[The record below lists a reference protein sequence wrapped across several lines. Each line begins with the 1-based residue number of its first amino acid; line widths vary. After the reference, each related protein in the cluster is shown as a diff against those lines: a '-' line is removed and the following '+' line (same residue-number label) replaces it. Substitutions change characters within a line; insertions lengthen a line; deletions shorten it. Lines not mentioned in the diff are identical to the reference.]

1 MRGLLMI
8 RKHAKDQ
15 GSMTKVQGKNWGP
28 SLAIDQWSVTIPRC
42 ERRGTILVVVLVVL
56 VMLTLAAYN
65 YTQFMM
71 TELEASAMHAQD
83 VQARVLADSGA
94 DYVAVLLANR
104 GQPGYENLQDNPSL
118 FLGVGVSESG
128 RARGRGRFTIIA
140 PVEHDTAAAAVRYGL
155 MDESAKLNLNMLDKL
170 QLDDTQ
176 SRTLLMGLPGMTE
189 YIADSI
195 RDWIDTDDTM
205 RQYGAE
211 SEYYEN
217 LSPPYEAKNGPLETI
232 DELLLVQGVTPELLY
247 GEDANRN
254 GLLDPNE
261 NDGESSPPY
270 DNADG
275 YLQLGWYAFLTVHSR
290 ESNVRSDGTARI
302 NVNNGL
308 LTDLYD
314 QLTEEFNE
322 ETAKFVVGFRI
333 AGAKDQNPATTATS
347 GNTTA
352 TSSTSQQVQ
361 QQQNQLVQGAA
372 KAVGEAI
379 SSGTGKVTR
388 GGIDLTAG
396 GQVQIKSLWELIGSR
411 CDVTVNGTKQTL
423 NSPWPDDAGS
433 LSSVLPTLID
443 TLSISG
449 DEFLEGRININQAR
463 REILIGLPNMTESLA
478 DSILA
483 AQQVDP
489 ETLAT
494 RTTTGWLYT
503 EGLVSD
509 IWAMRELDKYLTARG
524 DVYRAQILGFFD
536 GGGPVARLE
545 VLVDGTQLPPRV
557 TFCRDL
563 NDLGR
568 GYARLQMLPPEM
580 R

>member
-1 MRGLLMI
+1 MMHQR
-8 RKHAKDQ
+8 RTERRQNDQ
-15 GSMTKVQGKNWGP
+15 WAILNDQGKNRPSSLIIDHW
-28 SLAIDQWSVTIPRC
+28 SLAISPR
-42 ERRGTILVVVLVVL
+42 RRGSILVVILVVL

-65 YTQFMM
+65 YTQFMT
-71 TELEASAMHAQD
+71 TELEASAMYAQD

-104 GQPGYENLQDNPSL
+104 GEPGLENLQDNPSL
-118 FLGVGVSESG
+118 FLGVGVVDSE
-128 RARGRGRFTIIA
+128 RARGRGRFTIVA
-140 PVEHDTAAAAVRYGL
+140 PVEHDTAAASVRYGL

-170 QLDDTQ
+170 QLDDTA
-176 SRTLLMGLPGMTE
+176 SRNLLMGLPGMTE
-189 YIADSI
+189 TIADSI
-195 RDWIDTDDTM
+195 RDWVDTDDTS
-205 RQYGAE
+205 REYGAE

-217 LSPPYEAKNGPLETI
+217 LAPPYEAKNGPLETI

-261 NDGESSPPY
+261 NDGEASPPY

-275 YLQLGWYAFLTVHSR
+275 YLQLGWSAFLTVHSR
-290 ESNVRSDGTARI
+290 EVNLRADGTARI

-314 QLTEEFNE
+314 QLAEEFDE
-322 ETAKFVVGFRI
+322 DTAKFVVGFRL
-333 AGAKDQNPATTATS
+333 AGPKDQPPTDSSVSGATTATS
-347 GNTTA
+347 
-352 TSSTSQQVQ
+352 SSSQQLQ
-361 QQQNQLVQGAA
+361 QQQNQLLQGAA
-372 KAVGEAI
+372 TAVGEALA
-379 SSGTGKVTR
+379 SGTGKVTR

-396 GQVQIKSLWELIGSR
+396 GKVQVKSLWELIGSR
-411 CDVTVNGTKQTL
+411 CDVTVEGVKTTL
-423 NSPWPDDAGS
+423 TSPWPDDAGS
-433 LSSVLPTLID
+433 LQSVLPTIMD
-443 TLSISG
+443 VLSISE
-449 DEFLEGRININQAR
+449 DQYLEGRININQAR
-463 REILIGLPNMTESLA
+463 YEVLSGLPDMTEELTSA
-478 DSILA
+478 IVA

-494 RTTTGWLYT
+494 RTTTGWIYT
-503 EGLVSD
+503 DGLVTD

-545 VLVDGTQLPPRV
+545 VLVDGTQLPPKV

-568 GYARLQMLPPEM
+568 GYSRLQLLPPEM
-580 R
+580 RQ